1 VDILALLI
9 GCYERLPEQL
19 VFERRECSMIA
30 HFEVLFVGFSLA
42 GPVSPGLG
50 DSLEYERVVGVDS
63 LLKKHAEWRTI
74 LIIAVDG

>member
-1 VDILALLI
+1 
-9 GCYERLPEQL
+9 
-19 VFERRECSMIA
+19 MIA